1 MAKKL
6 STLKK
11 SELIDEYKAL
21 LKQKEEA
28 EFRLDERKVTIDDLT
43 EKVKILEDSISSLES
58 EKDSLNEK
66 LDARIEE
73 NHGLSKEL
81 QAART
86 RANSLCNDC
95 NGMQESLE
103 NMRKTNS
110 KLIAYKYVAIV
121 AIIAFLFTLC
131 IIFA

>member
-1 MAKKL
+1 MAKNL

-28 EFRLDERKVTIDDLT
+28 EFRLDDLT
-43 EKVKILEDSISSLES
+43 EKVKTLEDSVSSLES

-86 RANSLCNDC
+86 RANNLCNDC
-95 NGMQESLE
+95 DGMQESLE

>member
-1 MAKKL
+1 MTKKL

-11 SELIDEYKAL
+11 SELIEECKAL

-28 EFRLDERKVTIDDLT
+28 EFRLDECKVTIDDLT
-43 EKVKILEDSISSLES
+43 EKVKNQEDSISSLKS
-58 EKDSLNEK
+58 EKDALNEK

-86 RANSLCNDC
+86 RANNLCNDC
-95 NGMQESLE
+95 DGMQESLE

-110 KLIAYKYVAIV
+110 KLIAYKYIAIV